1 MADGRYVRKEER
13 VRKTLALLLCL
24 TLWHTIWAA
33 ELKSVRSTD
42 REKNQNTVNIE
53 LSGPVQYRAEKLPG
67 GKGIRLVIQGVEKLG
82 SSPQYPRLSE
92 VVDQVSARMEGSNA
106 IIDIKTMG
114 SYNISHQASSDKSR
128 INVSIDAGPTHKE
141 VEAPKSEPAAKT
153 KITIPP
159 NAMPKK
165 AGEPEMARGIPP
177 SSSPTIGTIK
187 AESASETAEKP
198 SPDATTKQDEETQQ
212 IPLPQTDMENAAET
226 MEDSPLDSQQPEK
239 KGFNILWLLIAVAAL
254 LTIIVIY
261 LFFIKKD
268 RPKEAVAPQ
277 IMPPPPTPKEG
288 HTLLLD
294 PETRKKMVQK
304 LLDQGWS
311 TSEIAREIRL
321 DPKLVEEIVAGLRE
335 GR

>member
-1 MADGRYVRKEER
+1 MADGRYVREEER
-13 VRKTLALLLCL
+13 LRKTLALLLCL

-42 REKNQNTVNIE
+42 RDKNQNTVNIE
-53 LSGPVQYRAEKLPG
+53 LSGPVQYRTEKLPG

-106 IIDIKTMG
+106 IVEIKTMG
-114 SYNISHQASSDKSR
+114 SYNISHQASADKSR
-128 INVSIDAGPTHKE
+128 INVSINAGSTHKE
-141 VEAPKSEPAAKT
+141 AEAPKSEPAPKT
-153 KITIPP
+153 KIVIPP
-159 NAMPKK
+159 GAMPKK
-165 AGEPEMARGIPP
+165 AGEPEMARGIPAP
-177 SSSPTIGTIK
+177 SSPTGGTTK

-198 SPDATTKQDEETQQ
+198 SPDEATKQDEETQQ
-212 IPLPQTDMENAAET
+212 PPLPQTDMESDTGTA
-226 MEDSPLDSQQPEK
+226 EDSPFHAQQSDK

-268 RPKEAVAPQ
+268 KLHEAVTPPVA
-277 IMPPPPTPKEG
+277 PPPAPKEG

-294 PETRKKMVQK
+294 PQTRKKMVQK

-321 DPKLVEEIVAGLRE
+321 DPKQVEEIVASLRE
-335 GR
+335 G